1 MSSGLP
7 ELEQAVA
14 TPEQEAVACA
24 AADVMTCAAARV
36 GASEHVLVQSALLV
50 DLFNSHAREAA
61 EIGPDRFVERLAR
74 SLLKGE

>member
-7 ELEQAVA
+7 EFEQAVP
-14 TPEQEAVACA
+14 TPEQEAAA
-24 AADVMTCAAARV
+24 NSAADAMTCAAARV
-36 GASEHVLVQSALLV
+36 GASEYVVVSSALLV
-50 DLFNSHAREAA
+50 DLFNSHAREAV